1 MRYRFITCGVINAGL
16 LALSCAVV
24 PASAQESR
32 SYPSDKLCMSE
43 QLCRGCNGPACMK
56 VASTAAWPEDRV
68 EDGAGPFIVGSLFKV
83 LLPKGANFF
92 LVASDGAILAKYGP
106 DRWIGLQVST
116 AAQAQRPKW
125 DGRNSTRLN
134 ALTFSDIPSIQHWK
148 TPEDPEPADM
158 EDRRVWRYALVSKSI
173 ALKGATQLTVAERG
187 SLTAYMSDAH
197 VADNTTVAYVTHK
210 RIKDSYLQVQAKG
223 FSIDDV
229 RRVVGSIES
238 LRE

>member
-1 MRYRFITCGVINAGL
+1 MRNRFIIKGVINAGL
-16 LALSCAVV
+16 IALSCATAPV
-24 PASAQESR
+24 SAQQTH
-32 SYPSDKLCMSE
+32 SYPTDKLCKRE
-43 QLCRGCNGPACMK
+43 QLCRGCNGPACMM
-56 VASTAAWPEDRV
+56 VASTAPWPEERV
-68 EDGAGPFIVGSLFKV
+68 DEGSGAFIVGSLFKV

-106 DRWIGLQVST
+106 DRWIGLQVPT
-116 AAQAQRPKW
+116 AAQAQRPQW

-148 TPEDPEPADM
+148 TPEHKEPTDM

-173 ALKGATQLTVAERG
+173 VLKDATQLTVAERG
-187 SLTAYMSDAH
+187 SLTAYMSDAR

-223 FSIDDV
+223 FSLDDV
-229 RRVVGSIES
+229 RRVVGSIEA